1 MLCPF
6 RLLYIKEKHDR
17 TENPISETGN
27 RWKARLSR
35 NVKKVK
41 LYYNC
46 RPSRFLSPIKADYG
60 QEPGR
65 FKKKT
70 QDEGI
75 YSAHF
80 ENFVAKW
87 SAVQNVRNI
96 ILWPTWETLQTSF
109 VAYYPPWNWP
119 MVEHGGFWTPFP
131 ILTGLSR
138 LNTPQT
144 KEILPIN
151 PGLLA
156 CLKCNL
162 PDARGW
168 IG

>member
-1 MLCPF
+1 MLCPS
-6 RLLYIKEKHDR
+6 RLFYIKEKHDR

-46 RPSRFLSPIKADYG
+46 RRSRFLSSIKADYG

-65 FKKKT
+65 FKKKN

-75 YSAHF
+75 YSVHF
-80 ENFVAKW
+80 ENLWQKR
-87 SAVQNVRNI
+87 SRTLG
-96 ILWPTWETLQTSF
+96 ILFFKQLE
-109 VAYYPPWNWP
+109 YYPPWNWP

-138 LNTPQT
+138 LDTPQT

-162 PDARGW
+162 LDARGW